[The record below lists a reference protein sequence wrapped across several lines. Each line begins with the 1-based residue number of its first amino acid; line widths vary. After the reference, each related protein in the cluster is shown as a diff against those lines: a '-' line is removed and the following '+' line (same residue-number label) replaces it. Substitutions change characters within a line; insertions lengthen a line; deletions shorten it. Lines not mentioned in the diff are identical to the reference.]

1 MNTRRNILLALSAG
15 ALMPLRALAQPAKV
29 LRVGWLSN
37 DAPTNSPFFEAFRN
51 GMRELGYV
59 EGRNLVIEARF
70 AAGSAE
76 RLDQLAVEIVQIN
89 PQILVTQGGPAT
101 YPALRVKPTMPVVF
115 GFSGDPVE
123 GKIVQSF
130 AHPGGNATGMSHMS
144 FDLVGKRMEM
154 LRETMP
160 GTKRVAIIANP
171 HHPGEQGE
179 LRVSTAAAKSLGL
192 AIDYH
197 EVRNEVE
204 LDNAFASILK
214 SHCDAIDA
222 FPDAFTMR
230 HSDKIATFTVK
241 TRIPAISGWAQFA
254 ERGNLMS
261 YGPNLRDAYRR
272 LANFVDKIARGAK
285 PADLPVELPTSVEMV
300 VNMKTAKAIGINIPN
315 SILVRADRVIE

>member
-1 MNTRRNILLALSAG
+1 PNIESFRQGMSA
-15 ALMPLRALAQPAKV
+15 
-29 LRVGWLSN
+29 
-37 DAPTNSPFFEAFRN
+37 
-51 GMRELGYV
+51 LGYV
-59 EGRNLVIEARF
+59 QGRNFVLEVRYAHRDYARLPSLVQELLAAKVELIVTGGASSRAAPF
-70 AAGSAE
+70 AAQS
-76 RLDQLAVEIVQIN
+76 V
-89 PQILVTQGGPAT
+89 
-101 YPALRVKPTMPVVF
+101 PVVF

-204 LDNAFASILK
+204 LENAFAAIFK

-230 HSDKIATFTVK
+230 HSDKIAAFTVK

-300 VNMKTAKAIGINIPN
+300 VNMKTAKAIAINVPN

>member
-1 MNTRRNILLALSAG
+1 
-15 ALMPLRALAQPAKV
+15 MPLRAFAQPAKV

-37 DAPTNSPFFEAFRN
+37 DSPTNSPFFEAFRN

-76 RLDQLAVEIVQIN
+76 RLDQLAVELVQIN

-101 YPALRVKPTMPVVF
+101 YPALRAKPSMPVVF

-144 FDLVGKRMEM
+144 FELVGKRMEM
-154 LRETMP
+154 LKETMP

-197 EVRNEVE
+197 EVRNEVDLE
-204 LDNAFASILK
+204 NAFAAIFK

-230 HSDKIATFTVK
+230 HSDKIAAFTIK
-241 TRIPAISGWAQFA
+241 TQDSGHIRLGAIRRARQPY
-254 ERGNLMS
+254 E
-261 YGPNLRDAYRR
+261 LRPQSARR
-272 LANFVDKIARGAK
+272 LPEARQLCGQNRPWRQARGSAGRI
-285 PADLPVELPTSVEMV
+285 ADQRRDGRQFENRESHR
-300 VNMKTAKAIGINIPN
+300 INVPN
-315 SILVRADRVIE
+315 SILLRADRVIE